1 MDVEIL
7 QNCLEG
13 KPRGWENFV
22 DRYMGLVFHVIDHV
36 CQTRSPEITPEQR
49 VALCEMVF
57 VAFRHDHCNIL
68 KRFRGTSS
76 PTGFLTVVARR
87 IVLRHFTG
95 VDPGPVR
102 ASARRDNPLPLGA
115 SPCERNIVFS
125 PKIKLDSK
133 NQV

>member
-1 MDVEIL
+1 MNTDFSFFIFHFFHMDIEIL

-13 KPRGWENFV
+13 KPRGWESFV

-68 KRFRGTSS
+68 KQHNGTSS
-76 PTGFLTVVARR
+76 PTGFLTVSARR
-87 IVLRHFTG
+87 IVLRHFYNLN
-95 VDPGPVR
+95 R
-102 ASARRDNPLPLGA
+102 
-115 SPCERNIVFS
+115 
-125 PKIKLDSK
+125 
-133 NQV
+133 Q